1 MKIGDVIT
9 KEQFLKLAP
18 LGLTALCSSP
28 TDTLI
33 GYCPKAAARFIASRR
48 ATSTEGMLELIIPG
62 YILIDRRTKEAGMH
76 IMGYWNLVNQGKFK
90 IHTLPNIP
98 LLKRKKQ

>member
-18 LGLTALCSSP
+18 LGLIALSSSP
-28 TDTLI
+28 TNTLI
-33 GYCPKAAARFIASRR
+33 GYCPKEAVKG
-48 ATSTEGMLELIIPG
+48 TEIGEEPLKAIPG
-62 YILIDRRTKEAGMH
+62 YVLLDKDTKEAGSH
-76 IMGYWNLVNQGKFK
+76 IRGYWNHVNQGMFK

-98 LLKRKKQ
+98 LLKRRSL